1 MSAHRFEDLLPH
13 WGHDV
18 RVARYVTFD
27 DDGEMHVVNV
37 AIECEECYVVLVDY
51 DNPDMITSD
60 NGTTEEE

>member
-1 MSAHRFEDLLPH
+1 MAVHTFDDLLTH
-13 WGHDV
+13 RGHDV
-18 RVARYVTFD
+18 RVSQYVTFD
-27 DDGEMHVVNV
+27 ESGEMSILNV